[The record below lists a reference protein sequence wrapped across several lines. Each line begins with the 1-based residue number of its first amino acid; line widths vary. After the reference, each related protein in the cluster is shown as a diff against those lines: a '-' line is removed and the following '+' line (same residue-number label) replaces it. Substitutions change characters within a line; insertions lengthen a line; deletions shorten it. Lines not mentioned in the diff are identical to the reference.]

1 MRNFIIYLNKK
12 RIFKRLIPSLLKIII
27 KFYMKK
33 YVIIKYKN
41 LFFKL
46 NLKNPIDREI
56 FLKNEYEETNF
67 KKLEEVIKKDDIKI
81 FLDIGSHMGF
91 YTINIAKKENMVV
104 HSFEPIKTN
113 FDQLSENIKIN
124 NFKNIEK
131 YNVALSSKDSKVLM
145 WVSDINK
152 TGGYAIYSED
162 DKEFNKYDKNK
173 IQKICVETKKGD
185 NLLKLKNQKI
195 AIKIDVE
202 RHEKEV
208 LLGLE
213 KLILNNKVF
222 LQIEIFE
229 NMEKKVE
236 DLLSQYNFIFIS
248 KNGKDFFYKNY

>member
-1 MRNFIIYLNKK
+1 
-12 RIFKRLIPSLLKIII
+12 
-27 KFYMKK
+27 
-33 YVIIKYKN
+33 
-41 LFFKL
+41 
-46 NLKNPIDREI
+46 
-56 FLKNEYEETNF
+56 
-67 KKLEEVIKKDDIKI
+67 
-81 FLDIGSHMGF
+81 
-91 YTINIAKKENMVV
+91 
-104 HSFEPIKTN
+104 
-113 FDQLSENIKIN
+113 
-124 NFKNIEK
+124 
-131 YNVALSSKDSKVLM
+131 M